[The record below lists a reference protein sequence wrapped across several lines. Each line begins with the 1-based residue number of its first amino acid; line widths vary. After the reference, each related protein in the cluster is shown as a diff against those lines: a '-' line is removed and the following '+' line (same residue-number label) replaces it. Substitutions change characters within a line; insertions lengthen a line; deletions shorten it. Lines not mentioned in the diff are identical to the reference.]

1 MIVGAGLFPC
11 GFLEASMLKR
21 GILYIATMLG
31 VMIVIGIVVNIIC
44 AFFGIYLTRQGLGT
58 ILAVSLFLGF
68 FGSVISLLMSKSI
81 VKATM
86 HVQTIST
93 PRSEEESWLLREVEL
108 IAKRKGIA
116 MPEVGI
122 YPSSEMNAFATGW
135 NRDAALVAV
144 SSGILSGMSRDSLS
158 AVLGHE
164 LSHVQNGD
172 MVTMCLVQGIVN
184 TFVYALSYI
193 IAGAAAGFLG
203 SRDRDDRGSPF
214 IYYMVQNLLQV
225 LFGFLGTL
233 VVLWFSRHRE
243 YAADAGSAEVLGK
256 DRMINALLELGNQ
269 KVDQKKSASIAAL
282 CIVSGGN
289 PSELFM
295 THPTIE
301 NRVAALRKLPY

>member
-1 MIVGAGLFPC
+1 
-11 GFLEASMLKR
+11 MLKR

-31 VMIVIGIVVNIIC
+31 VMIVIGIVVNVIC
-44 AFFGIYLTRQGLGT
+44 AFLGIYITRQGIGA
-58 ILAVSLFLGF
+58 ILAVSLFMGF
-68 FGSVISLLMSKSI
+68 FGSIISLLMSKSL
-81 VKATM
+81 VKASM
-86 HVQTIST
+86 HVQTITT
-93 PRSEEESWLLREVEL
+93 PRTEEEAWLLKEVQL
-108 IAKRKGIA
+108 IAQRKGIA

-122 YPSSEMNAFATGW
+122 YPSQEMNAFATGW

-214 IYYMVQNLLQV
+214 IYYIVQNLLQV

-243 YAADAGSAEVLGK
+243 YAADAGSAQVLGK
-256 DRMINALLELGNQ
+256 DRMINALLELDNQ
-269 KVDQKKSASIAAL
+269 KVEQKKSANMAAL

-295 THPTIE
+295 THPTIA
-301 NRVAALRKLPY
+301 NRVAALRALPY

>member
-1 MIVGAGLFPC
+1 
-11 GFLEASMLKR
+11 MLKR

-31 VMIVIGIVVNIIC
+31 VMIVIVIVVNLIC
-44 AFFGIYLTRQGLGT
+44 AFFGIYLTRQGIGA
-58 ILAVSLFLGF
+58 ILVMSLFLGF
-68 FGSVISLLMSKSI
+68 FGSIISLLMSKSI

-86 HVQTIST
+86 RVQTITT
-93 PRSEEESWLLREVEL
+93 PRSDDEVWLLNEVSL

-122 YPSSEMNAFATGW
+122 YPSGEMNAFATGW

-203 SRDRDDRGSPF
+203 QRDRDDRGSPF
-214 IYYMVQNLLQV
+214 IYYMVQSVLQV

-256 DRMINALLELGNQ
+256 DRMINALRELGNQ
-269 KVDQKKSASIAAL
+269 RVEQKKNSSMAAL
-282 CIVSGGN
+282 CIVSGGT
-289 PSELFM
+289 PSELLM

-301 NRVAALRKLPY
+301 NRIAALEKLPY

>member
-1 MIVGAGLFPC
+1 
-11 GFLEASMLKR
+11 MLKR

-31 VMIVIGIVVNIIC
+31 VMIVIGIVVNLIC
-44 AFFGIYLTRQGLGT
+44 AFFGIYITRQGIGA
-58 ILAVSLFLGF
+58 ILVMSLFLGF
-68 FGSVISLLMSKSI
+68 FGSIISLLMSKSI

-86 HVQTIST
+86 RVQTITT
-93 PRSEEESWLLREVEL
+93 PRSDDEVWLLNEVSL

-122 YPSSEMNAFATGW
+122 YPSGEMNAFATGW

-203 SRDRDDRGSPF
+203 QRDRDYRGSPF
-214 IYYMVQNLLQV
+214 IYYMVQSVLQV

-256 DRMINALLELGNQ
+256 DRMINALRELGNQ
-269 KVDQKKSASIAAL
+269 RVEQKKNSSMAAL

-289 PSELFM
+289 PSELLM

-301 NRVAALRKLPY
+301 NRIAALEKLPY

>member
-1 MIVGAGLFPC
+1 
-11 GFLEASMLKR
+11 MLKR

-31 VMIVIGIVVNIIC
+31 VMIVIGIVVNVVC
-44 AFFGIYLTRQGLGT
+44 AFLGIYITRQGIGA
-58 ILAVSLFLGF
+58 ILVLSLFLGF
-68 FGSVISLLMSKSI
+68 FGSIVSLLISKSV
-81 VKATM
+81 VKASM
-86 HVQTIST
+86 RVRTITS
-93 PRSEEESWLLREVEL
+93 PRTQDEAWLLSEVSM
-108 IAKRKGIA
+108 IAKRKGVA

-122 YPSSEMNAFATGW
+122 YPSEEMNAFATGW

-144 SSGILSGMSRDSLS
+144 SSGILSKMSRDSLS

-214 IYYMVQNLLQV
+214 IYYMVQSVLQM

-256 DRMINALLELGNQ
+256 DRMINALLELGSQ
-269 KVDQKKSASIAAL
+269 GVEQKKNASIAAL
-282 CIVSGGN
+282 CIVSGGS

-301 NRVAALRKLPY
+301 NRVAALRALPY